1 MEKSEIIE
9 LLKGNPA
16 ETGLFKKA
24 DEVRKK
30 YVGDDIYLRGLIEF
44 SNICHRNCLYCG
56 LRRDNK
62 IIHRYLMSDDEI
74 FEAAVLAK
82 KLGYTSIVLQSGE
95 PLSFNIKKFLELLKR
110 IKNETG
116 LVITLSM
123 GELEKEY
130 YLLLKEAGASR
141 YLMRFETSDRNLYS
155 YLKPDSKY
163 EKRFECLSWL
173 RELGFEVGSGIMVG
187 LPGQSVESIADD
199 IMLFDKLKIDMI
211 GIGPFI
217 SNPETPLKNF
227 NNNNFELAIKT
238 LAVTRIVCPKSNIP
252 ATSAMEALDDNGRE
266 KALMAGAN
274 VIMPNITPYNFKD
287 KYILYPGK
295 SIFDEPYEYSV
306 YLRNL
311 IEKLG
316 RKWGKGPG
324 NSRVKEGL

>member
-1 MEKSEIIE
+1 MKKSEIIE
-9 LLKGNPA
+9 LLTENPD
-16 ETGLFKKA
+16 ETGLFKRA
-24 DEVRKK
+24 DEIRKK
-30 YVGDDIYLRGLIEF
+30 NVGDDVHLRGLIEF

-62 IIHRYLMSDDEI
+62 NIYRYNMSYEDI
-74 FEAAVLAK
+74 FNSALVAK
-82 KLGYTSIVLQSGE
+82 KLNYTSIVLQSGE
-95 PLSFNIKKFLELLKR
+95 SSFDIKKFSEL
-110 IKNETG
+110 IKKIKLETG

-123 GELEKEY
+123 GELKREDY
-130 YLLLKEAGASR
+130 VLLKEAGATR
-141 YLMRFETSDRNLYS
+141 YLMRFETSDRKLYS

-163 EKRFECLSWL
+163 DRRFECLRWL
-173 RELGFEVGSGIMVG
+173 SDLGFEVGSGIMVG
-187 LPGQSVESIADD
+187 LPGQRIESIADD

-217 SNPETPLKNF
+217 SNPETPLKDF
-227 NNNNFELAIKT
+227 TNNNFELAIKAV
-238 LAVTRIVCPKSNIP
+238 AVTRIVCPKSNIP

-274 VIMPNITPYNFKD
+274 VIMPNITPYNFRD
-287 KYILYPGK
+287 KYILTPGK
-295 SIFDEPYEYSV
+295 KIADDPYEYSV

-324 NSRVKEGL
+324 NSRVKEEL